1 MQRLH
6 AGNHAELAEARNVGG
21 RCVFNVFNPMPH
33 ICGAVY
39 LGSVF
44 VPIER
49 GPDRA
54 IADRMGKDLNSV
66 LVQFSDKLL
75 IPFWVPQQ
83 ISGERWIIRV
93 RRKHCGGVSLN
104 HYVHKKFHGAGS
116 YPIVM
121 VAVTLLNDLLYLLLA
136 DFRGIESVREIKT

>member
-6 AGNHAELAEARNVGG
+6 AGNHAELAEARNAGG
-21 RCVFNVFNPMPH
+21 RYVFNVFNPMPP
-33 ICGAVY
+33 ISGAVY

-44 VPIER
+44 VSIER
-49 GPDRA
+49 GPDRP

-66 LVQFSDKLL
+66 LVQLSEKLL

-83 ISGERWIIRV
+83 MCGERWIIRA

-104 HYVHKKFHGAGS
+104 HSVHKKFHGAGS

-121 VAVTLLNDLLYLLLA
+121 VACTILND
-136 DFRGIESVREIKT
+136 